1 MNHFNSL
8 AAVAATALVC
18 ATSCSVKENR
28 ILCEVPVHVSVT
40 NDFTITQEPI
50 PTKAVEPVS
59 TNSVVKSI
67 TLAFYKADGTQVF
80 RQDQLKADTPT
91 GFGDFSL
98 TLPYGS
104 YKMIVIAHGSENPIQ
119 LSSMTEAVFDDIKP
133 RETFLYTS
141 DLTIERTEA
150 VNLAATLSRIIT
162 RLDIISTDACPE
174 NLESVRITFAKGGE
188 SFNPLTGLSTT
199 DNGFAYT
206 ISGVTPVASEG
217 GIAKLRSNFFLFT
230 DEESMDVTIETLNAS
245 GTVLNTRTVSAV
257 PFQRNRTTTLTGSL
271 FSTSGS
277 GSFSVET
284 DWTEGI
290 ERTF

>member
-1 MNHFNSL
+1 MRYFQSL
-8 AAVAATALVC
+8 AAIAATALIC
-18 ATSCSVKENR
+18 ATSCTIKENR
-28 ILCEVPVHVSVT
+28 IQCEVPVHVSVT

-67 TLAFYKADGTQVF
+67 TLAFYKPDGTLQYKA
-80 RQDQLKADTPT
+80 DQLKADTPT

-119 LSSMTEAVFDDIKP
+119 LSSMTEAAFDDIKP

-141 DLTIERTEA
+141 DLTIESSEA
-150 VNLAATLSRIIT
+150 VDLAATLSRIIT

-188 SFNPLTGLSTT
+188 AFNPQTGLSTN
-199 DNGFAYT
+199 DSGFTYPLT
-206 ISGVTPVASEG
+206 GIVPVDSEG
-217 GIAKLRSNFFLFT
+217 NIAKLRSNFFLAT
-230 DEESMDVTIETLNAS
+230 DEETMDITIQTLDSEGSTLNS
-245 GTVLNTRTVSAV
+245 VTVNNV
-257 PFQRNRTTTLTGSL
+257 PFKRNRNTTLTGSL

-277 GSFSVET
+277 ATFSVET
-284 DWTEGI
+284 GWAEAI
-290 ERTF
+290 NQTF